1 MSSIRN
7 AVSRRAHK
15 ERSQPNARRKFGIL
29 EKHKDYVVR
38 AKAYHKKD
46 ETLRVL
52 KEKAASRN
60 PDEFHTKMMKKVH
73 KERAA
78 LRDPDEFHSKM
89 MKGVVDGVHRNEA
102 QKNDYT
108 PDEIMLINTQDISY
122 VRYKIQTEK
131 KEIERLSSTLH
142 FLDNTPCNK
151 HIYFADDRK
160 EAKEILLKKSQ
171 MKKSSIIAEVPSKI
185 KRKVASSY
193 KQLEAHKVRAA
204 ELQNVYDEMCL
215 QKELQKKGTKRKLR
229 EDELVNPTS
238 KPVYKWRMER
248 KR

>member
-7 AVSRRAHK
+7 AVSRKAHK
-15 ERSQPNARRKFGIL
+15 ERSQPDARKKFGIL

-38 AKAYHKKD
+38 AKAYHKKE

-60 PDEFHTKMMKKVH
+60 PDEFYFKMMNS
-73 KERAA
+73 R
-78 LRDPDEFHSKM
+78 
-89 MKGVVDGVHRNEA
+89 VVDGVHRNEA

-108 PDEIMLINTQDISY
+108 PDEMMLMNSQDISY
-122 VRYKIQTEK
+122 VRHKIQTEK

-142 FLDNTPCNK
+142 FLDNKPCNK
-151 HIYFADDRK
+151 HIYFANDRE
-160 EAKEILLKKSQ
+160 EAKEIILKKSQ
-171 MKKSSIIAEVPSKI
+171 MKKSSITAEVPGKI
-185 KRKVASSY
+185 KRKIASSY
-193 KQLEAHKVRAA
+193 KQLEAHKVRVV
-204 ELQNVYDEMCL
+204 ELQNVYNEMCL